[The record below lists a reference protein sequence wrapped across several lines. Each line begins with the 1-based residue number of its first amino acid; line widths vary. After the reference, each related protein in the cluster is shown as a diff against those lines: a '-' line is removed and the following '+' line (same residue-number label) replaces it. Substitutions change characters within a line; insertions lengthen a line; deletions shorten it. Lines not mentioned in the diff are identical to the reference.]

1 MKAVYAEENFKI
13 GLRDIPVP
21 EIRPDEVLIRMA
33 YTGICGSDLHA
44 YRGMH
49 AFRKPPVMLGHEIAG
64 EVVKTGA
71 AVRRTKPGEH
81 VTVMPQIGCGCCAH
95 CKSGRVN
102 LCGNKILPGTA
113 GWGGTFGEYF
123 AAPESAVCGLKGVP
137 DKLGALTEPLAVANH
152 VMKRA
157 ALHPSGD
164 LVILGS
170 GTLGLMT
177 LAIAP
182 SYGFTRVLVT
192 DITDYNLEQ
201 ARALGAVRTVNVARQ
216 DLEQRVKET
225 FGEEGVS
232 NVVIA
237 AGGPQILEQAL
248 SITGRGGM
256 ITYFAMITSPMTL
269 NTYPIVFKE
278 LQVQGSMNY
287 TMEDFEDAVR
297 LLKEKP
303 ECFERL
309 ITHVFPLEEAGKA
322 FEILDQR
329 KEPAV
334 KILLRSE

>member
-13 GLRDIPVP
+13 GLRQIPVP
-21 EIRPDEVLIRMA
+21 GLRSDEVLIRMR

-64 EVVKTGA
+64 EVVKKGSE
-71 AVRRTKPGEH
+71 VHGISLGEH
-81 VTVMPQIGCGCCAH
+81 VTVMPQIGCGSCSH

-102 LCGNKILPGTA
+102 LCRNKILPGTKD
-113 GWGGTFGEYF
+113 WGGTFGEYF
-123 AAPESAVCGLKGVP
+123 AAPESVVLSLEGVP
-137 DKLGALTEPLAVANH
+137 DKLGALAEPLAVANH

-157 ALHPSGD
+157 ALHPSED

-182 SYGFTRVLVT
+182 SYGFRRVLVT
-192 DITDYNLEQ
+192 DIADYNLEQ
-201 ARALGAVRTVNVARQ
+201 ARSLGAAGTVNAARE
-216 DLEQRVKET
+216 DLEKKVRET

-237 AGGPQILEQAL
+237 AGGPRILEQAL
-248 SITGRGGM
+248 SITERGGT
-256 ITYFAMITSPMTL
+256 IVYFAMITGPMTL

-278 LQVQGSMNY
+278 LNVLGSMNY
-287 TMEDFEDAVR
+287 TIEDFRDAIR

-303 ECFERL
+303 ESFEKL
-309 ITHVFPLEEAGKA
+309 VTHVFPLEEAGKA
-322 FEILDQR
+322 FEILDKR
-329 KEPAV
+329 SEPAV